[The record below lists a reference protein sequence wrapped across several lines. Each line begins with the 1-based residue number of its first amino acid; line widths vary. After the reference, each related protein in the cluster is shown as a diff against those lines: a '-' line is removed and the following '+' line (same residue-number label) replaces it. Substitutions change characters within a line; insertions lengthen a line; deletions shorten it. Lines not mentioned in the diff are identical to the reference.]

1 MKYQKIPN
9 LIDDDASNQ
18 PSKFK
23 TRNWVEIND
32 ESRGAY
38 NVNSQIK
45 FKTTMLKSSLCD
57 YSDAYIL
64 AKGTISVNNTAAQ
77 GAAANNTNKKVIF
90 KNCAP
95 FTNCIS
101 ENNNTQIDNA
111 KDIDI
116 VMPLYNLIE
125 YSDNYAKTIGSL
137 WKYCKDIPA
146 RNNNNEIT
154 EFTLVNTTDSFKFKA
169 KFTGQTDDDGTKDVE
184 IMVPLKYLSNFW
196 RTLEM
201 PLINCEVNLFLTW
214 LSACVL
220 ISTNIPNQAA
230 IFEINDTKLYAPVV
244 TLSTQENTKFLQQL
258 KSGFKRI
265 INWNK
270 YLSKPELLAQNPN
283 LNHLVE
289 PSFQGVNRLF
299 VLPFGNDDDRTS
311 DEQYYPPTVE
321 IKDYNIMINGEN
333 FFDQPIKNNKVTN
346 NNIRKIATGQGD
358 DYTTGC
364 LLDYPYFA
372 NTYKMIAVDLSKQ
385 QALDADPRAIQQ
397 INFTANL
404 DRAGN
409 TRVHF
414 ILEEAKETI
423 LDFSQGTVKVLE
435 TK

>member
-1 MKYQKIPN
+1 MIG
-9 LIDDDASNQ
+9 DTSNQ
-18 PSKFK
+18 PSKFR

-32 ESRGAY
+32 GSRGAY

-45 FKTTMLKSSLCD
+45 FKTTMLKSSFCD

-64 AKGTISVNNTAAQ
+64 VKGTISVNNTAAA
-77 GAAANNTNKKVIF
+77 GAAVNNDDKKVIF
-90 KNCAP
+90 KDCAP

-101 ENNNTQIDNA
+101 EINNTQEDNA

-116 VMPLYNLIE
+116 VMPMYNLIE
-125 YSDNYAKTIGSL
+125 NSDNYAKTSGSL
-137 WKYCKDIPA
+137 CQYCKDIPA

-154 EFTLVNTTDSFKFKA
+154 EFTGGNTTDSLNFKA
-169 KFTGQTDDDGTKDVE
+169 KITSQTGDDGTKDVE

-201 PLINCEVNLFLTW
+201 PLINCEVNLILKWSST
-214 LSACVL
+214 CVL
-220 ISTNIPNQAA
+220 IPTNVQNQNATFT
-230 IFEINDTKLYAPVV
+230 ITDTKRYVPIV
-244 TLSTQENTKFLQQL
+244 TLSTQENTKLLQQL
-258 KSGFKRI
+258 KSGFKRV

-270 YLSKPELLAQNPN
+270 YLSKPELIAQNSS
-283 LNHLVE
+283 LKHLVE

-299 VLPFGNDDDRTS
+299 VLAFESGDNRTS
-311 DEQYYPPTVE
+311 SDKYYLPTVE

-333 FFDQPIKNNKVTN
+333 FFDQPIKNNKVTYE
-346 NNIRKIATGQGD
+346 NIRKIATGQGD

-364 LLDYPYFA
+364 LLDYSYFTD
-372 NTYKMIAVDLSKQ
+372 TYKKISVDLSKQ
-385 QALDADPRAIQQ
+385 QALDADPRPIQQ

-409 TRVHF
+409 TRVYF

-423 LDFSQGTVKVLE
+423 LDFSQGTVKVL
-435 TK
+435 